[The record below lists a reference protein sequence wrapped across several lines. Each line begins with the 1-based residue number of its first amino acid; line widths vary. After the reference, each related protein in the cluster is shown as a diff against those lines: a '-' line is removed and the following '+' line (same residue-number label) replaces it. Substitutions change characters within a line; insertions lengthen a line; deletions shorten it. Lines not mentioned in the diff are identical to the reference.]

1 MKDGEKNLSEM
12 TDKEILRRQ
21 LELLAEGSSD
31 VMMMGQL
38 SQLSIAM
45 VSIYDR
51 LHEAKSQSI

>member
-1 MKDGEKNLSEM
+1 MKDGEKKFSEM

-21 LELLAEGSSD
+21 LELLAEGSRD

-38 SQLSIAM
+38 SQISMAM

-51 LHEAKSQSI
+51 LQEAKSQSI